1 MPLHSDWRDAAGEAI
16 TCEGKLKV
24 LEANLAELAQ
34 QYRDMMDDALLLG
47 CSEASYRTTLAE
59 TFAQLRPTVKERRSK
74 D

>member
-1 MPLHSDWRDAAGEAI
+1 MRWHDATGEAI
-16 TCEGKLKV
+16 TCDGKRKV

-47 CSEASYRTTLAE
+47 CSEASYRTAIAE
-59 TFAQLRPTVKERRSK
+59 ALQQVRPTVKERSSK